1 MLFCKLLFEF
11 WISKFSIALVKFGFL
26 ITSLIMTTW
35 IIQIWQIRYCFFM
48 SIVKISF
55 VLILDKDI
63 FLSDNWLT
71 ILGNDGFQ
79 LVSSIDLWVEVFLY
93 DLFSS
98 DSFLWFIF
106 SFIIGSYM
114 IVLFLS
120 RIKEVFQQYNNN
132 YID

>member
-1 MLFCKLLFEF
+1 
-11 WISKFSIALVKFGFL
+11 
-26 ITSLIMTTW
+26 
-35 IIQIWQIRYCFFM
+35 M